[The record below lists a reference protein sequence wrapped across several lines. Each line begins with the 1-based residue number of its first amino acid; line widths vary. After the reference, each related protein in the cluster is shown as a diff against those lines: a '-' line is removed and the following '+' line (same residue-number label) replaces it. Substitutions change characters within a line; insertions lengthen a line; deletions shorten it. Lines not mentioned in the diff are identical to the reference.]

1 MAKMGREIM
10 KKAQN
15 RKKIADLTFFG
26 FDFLQN
32 HFKYLLLSV
41 FLVLG
46 GITSVAQDSEGRSQ
60 AERIVQ
66 RLIEDFTENND
77 GAEEFD
83 FNNLYEDLIY
93 AFQKKI
99 DLNNATAE
107 DLSLLIFLTADE
119 IEAMINYR
127 SSHGDFMSIYE
138 LQAVP
143 GLPVEK
149 IQVMRDF
156 LEVRS
161 KESAS
166 SSAYKV
172 KELKD
177 GRSQIYL
184 KWRYDLEEQNGFR
197 EENGAPP
204 NFAGDRNYA
213 YIRYQHTSSRVR
225 YGGIIEKDAGENF
238 TNSFSETGL
247 DYLSLHYQVKD
258 VTPWLSQL
266 NLGDFS
272 ISYGQ
277 GLVANN
283 SFALGKSS
291 FTTSINRGAN
301 RIRSYNSV
309 SENQAFRGAA
319 LQITP
324 SGSIVSGNV
333 FASYTPRDVN
343 LISSDSLQITEFSS
357 LQSSGL
363 HRTESELFDQD
374 GTYEFT
380 TGGSVTVKPL
390 DKLKISGQ
398 VINYRY
404 DRSFTRSSS
413 PSQVFRWTGQQ
424 LTNASIDYSAQV
436 AGWNLFGEVARSS
449 TGGWAHIHGAV
460 RSIDPRL
467 DLAISYRDYSP
478 EYQSIF
484 SNSFGE
490 SANTNNERGIYF
502 GLEFRANRNWTLRA
516 YYDQWRHPWLRF
528 RVDAPST
535 GREYLARIDFNVKRK
550 RNYYIQYRYE
560 QKDRNT
566 SLVTPIDF
574 PIPQETHRL
583 RLHFG
588 HQLSRGIQLRT
599 RLEGSLF
606 LHDGETER
614 GFLIYQDF
622 ISRPIESP
630 LSLSARI
637 AYFNVT
643 DFDARIFT
651 YENDLLF
658 EFFTPAWNGEGIR
671 YYLHARYRL
680 SNSVMAE
687 ARWEQT
693 RLDRDTVG
701 SGNTETIG
709 SVRSRIKAQIRWT
722 F

>member
-1 MAKMGREIM
+1 M
-10 KKAQN
+10 KKVQN
-15 RKKIADLTFFG
+15 RKKTTYLTSFG
-26 FDFLQN
+26 CDFLQN
-32 HFKYLLLSV
+32 GSKILLIIS
-41 FLVLG
+41 FLAIHLTQS
-46 GITSVAQDSEGRSQ
+46 IAQDSEGRAQ

-83 FNNLYEDLIY
+83 FNNLYEDLIFAY
-93 AFQKKI
+93 QKKI
-99 DLNNATAE
+99 DLNNASAE
-107 DLSLLIFLTADE
+107 DLGLLIFLAPED
-119 IEAMINYR
+119 IDAIIKYR
-127 SSHGDFMSIYE
+127 KDQGAFMSIYE

-143 GLPVEK
+143 DLAVEK
-149 IQVMRDF
+149 ISSMRHF
-156 LEVRS
+156 LKVES
-161 KESAS
+161 KENAAS
-166 SSAYKV
+166 STYRV
-172 KELKD
+172 KDLAD
-177 GRSQIYL
+177 GKSQFYL
-184 KWRYDLEEQNGFR
+184 KWKFDLEQQRGFR
-197 EENGAPP
+197 EDNGDPP
-204 NFAGDRNYA
+204 NFAGDRHHV
-213 YIRYQHTSSRVR
+213 YIRYQHTSSKVR
-225 YGGIIEKDAGENF
+225 YGGIIEKDPGENF

-247 DYLSLHYQVKD
+247 DYLSLHYQIKNA
-258 VTPWLSQL
+258 TPWLSQL
-266 NLGDFS
+266 NLGDYS
-272 ISYGQ
+272 VTYGQ
-277 GLVANN
+277 GLIANN

-309 SENQAFRGAA
+309 SENLAFRGVA
-319 LQITP
+319 LQIAP
-324 SGSIVSGNV
+324 SNSAWSGNV

-343 LISSDSLQITEFSS
+343 LITSDSLQVTEFSS
-357 LQSSGL
+357 IQSSGL
-363 HRTESELFDQD
+363 HRTQSEQLDQD

-380 TGGSVTVKPL
+380 TGGSITVRPL

-398 VINYRY
+398 IINYNY
-404 DRSFTRSSS
+404 DLDFTRSTS
-413 PSQVFRWTGQQ
+413 PSQLFRWTGSQ

-436 AGWNLFGEVARSS
+436 AGWNIFGEIARSS
-449 TGGWAHIHGAV
+449 AGGWAHVHGAV
-460 RSIDPRL
+460 KSIDPRL

-478 EYQSIF
+478 EYQSIY

-502 GLEFRANRNWTLRA
+502 GLEFRASRNWTLRA

-550 RNYYIQYRYE
+550 RNYYVQYRYE
-560 QKDRNT
+560 QKDQNT
-566 SLVTPIDF
+566 SVVTPIDF
-574 PIPQETHRL
+574 PVSRDIHRL
-583 RLHFG
+583 RFHFG

-599 RLEGSLF
+599 RVEGSLF
-606 LHDGETER
+606 MKDGESER
-614 GFLIYQDF
+614 GILIYQDF

-630 LSLSARI
+630 LSISARV

-671 YYLHARYRL
+671 YYLNARYRL
-680 SNSVMAE
+680 SNSLMAE

-693 RLDRDTVG
+693 RFLDRDVVG
-701 SGNTETIG
+701 SGNTEIL
-709 SVRSRIKAQIRWT
+709 SSNRSRIKAQIRWT